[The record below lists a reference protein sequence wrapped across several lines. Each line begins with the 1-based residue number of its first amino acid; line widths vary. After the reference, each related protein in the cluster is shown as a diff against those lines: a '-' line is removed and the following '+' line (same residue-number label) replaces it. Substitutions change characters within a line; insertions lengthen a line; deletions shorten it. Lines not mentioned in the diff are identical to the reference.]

1 MNTPGM
7 IFGLLLGQH
16 PNMVK
21 DDTFADVDKLC
32 FLRLKLLVAKL
43 FCMSLATLVTFK
55 VKVPDGALKDL
66 LDDVS
71 WLPSNGRRLW
81 NIAPSLARPSKG
93 TGKSPGKSGHLNWLE
108 ELLKKI
114 LIRGSKATGEVL
126 IPLSCVLSCLDNER
140 ASCPLHSHKFGQLTL
155 ALGAERPMLIGDT
168 ALVLPEGRAVK
179 IDAGVAHAVPEQHS
193 TCLPRVSINLF
204 VATQAEVLSAPLS
217 LCLLPLGA
225 RVQAGENGERGEATG
240 EAAAASGVVLEPS
253 TTLCAFRWARP
264 SALDLSDR
272 GAHPTDTVL
281 QQLHN
286 ACCEALEMAETAEAP
301 RKRLK
306 RTQIPAELPGEWGV
320 DSKVALD
327 FAGLSEGARAVCFER
342 LQKVFKDQES
352 LQKVQNINSYCSSVI
367 KGVGDSFGAELQPKL
382 LGALKAKLEGSGWNL
397 SDMDSSAVGALA
409 GLPEASWMKRG
420 NWRKLLVQALSTS
433 LNLLYF
439 KSWCFKCVSFLF
451 SLLFHLCSMVSQHWD
466 ISQPLSQRFPKV
478 SALEIVS
485 SLRPSAVSNL
495 SAFLTGAVKRQGAAC
510 PLRKA
515 LGSGWNAVAK
525 CLASSKGELSSQ
537 TLVQAINMACQQ
549 QTAQSFEVACSA
561 LLRFP
566 PGCKPPLSTY
576 NHIFKAAGHV
586 GRWPKAVELF
596 SKLPEHLQP
605 NRYSYTALFD
615 AVVRGGGPQT
625 MLWALW
631 NNMQR
636 NGVVADQQLMST
648 MLQGCSDV
656 AVVDE
661 LLGELD
667 WQGITP
673 NLELLT
679 SMVGCYRRA
688 GAPTGKTWEVLK
700 LARDKNLALD
710 CQFLVQVVT
719 ALGFANDTGAVV
731 LLIESARDIYKAT
744 FDD

>member
-1 MNTPGM
+1 MKKPGM
-7 IFGLLLGQH
+7 GFGLLLGQH

-71 WLPSNGRRLW
+71 WLPSNGRRIW

-93 TGKSPGKSGHLNWLE
+93 KSGKSPPGKSGHLNWLE

-126 IPLSCVLSCLDNER
+126 IPLSCVLSCLDDEH

-306 RTQIPAELPGEWGV
+306 RTQIPVELPGEWGV

-397 SDMDSSAVGALA
+397 SDLDSSAVGALA

-439 KSWCFKCVSFLF
+439 KPWCFIPVFIVVSFVFNGVTTLGHITT
-451 SLLFHLCSMVSQHWD
+451 LVTTL
-466 ISQPLSQRFPKV
+466 PKGQRFRDCEQPPTCCSQQFV
-478 SALEIVS
+478 RLLDWGRE
-485 SLRPSAVSNL
+485 
-495 SAFLTGAVKRQGAAC
+495 
-510 PLRKA
+510 
-515 LGSGWNAVAK
+515 
-525 CLASSKGELSSQ
+525 ASR
-537 TLVQAINMACQQ
+537 
-549 QTAQSFEVACSA
+549 CS
-561 LLRFP
+561 
-566 PGCKPPLSTY
+566 LSTAESPW
-576 NHIFKAAGHV
+576 IWLECRRKVFG
-586 GRWPKAVELF
+586 
-596 SKLPEHLQP
+596 
-605 NRYSYTALFD
+605 
-615 AVVRGGGPQT
+615 
-625 MLWALW
+625 
-631 NNMQR
+631 
-636 NGVVADQQLMST
+636 QQ
-648 MLQGCSDV
+648 
-656 AVVDE
+656 
-661 LLGELD
+661 
-667 WQGITP
+667 
-673 NLELLT
+673 
-679 SMVGCYRRA
+679 
-688 GAPTGKTWEVLK
+688 
-700 LARDKNLALD
+700 
-710 CQFLVQVVT
+710 
-719 ALGFANDTGAVV
+719 
-731 LLIESARDIYKAT
+731 
-744 FDD
+744 